1 MNCLSLNRTNCYF
14 KATDKGGREYKQIA
28 DGESLGLR
36 ALSIDYGKRRILNKL
51 NHDFYKGRVCCV
63 TGRNG
68 IGKSTLLR
76 TVCGFIKGSEGSII
90 MNGKSISS
98 KELKKKAFMVMQ
110 DVNYQL
116 FADSVL
122 NECILGTEEKSRDM
136 AEKMRPHPSRPSL

>member
-1 MNCLSLNRTNCYF
+1 
-14 KATDKGGREYKQIA
+14 
-28 DGESLGLR
+28 
-36 ALSIDYGKRRILNKL
+36 
-51 NHDFYKGRVCCV
+51 
-63 TGRNG
+63 
-68 IGKSTLLR
+68 
-76 TVCGFIKGSEGSII
+76 

-136 AEKMRPHPSRPSL
+136 AEKVLEEMGLLAFESLHPNTLSGGQKQRLAIAVSLMMDKEILLFDEPTSGLDYKNMCLCADFLRQLADRGKIVIVVTHDEEFIDLCCDEIYNLA